1 MVTRIWW
8 RDRHINVNPDKPPLD
23 ERQLISFLR
32 YNNAPACFVKTG
44 NAWRKVT
51 REGSLEF
58 VSRTLYLLSL
68 KKWLEIA
75 KQECSTNTTQD
86 ERQMENYDVC

>member
-8 RDRHINVNPDKPPLD
+8 RDKFINIDPSKPPKD

-44 NAWRKVT
+44 NSWRKVT
-51 REGSLEF
+51 KTGGLLNVCRA
-58 VSRTLYLLSL
+58 LYLMSFEE
-68 KKWLEIA
+68 WLEVALNDNFIA
-75 KQECSTNTTQD
+75 N
-86 ERQMENYDVC
+86 

>member
-1 MVTRIWW
+1 MEMQTRIWW
-8 RDRHINVNPDKPPLD
+8 RDKYINVNPTRPPKD

-51 REGSLEF
+51 KQGSLLY

-68 KKWLEIA
+68 EEWLETA
-75 KQECSTNTTQD
+75 LNDRFTANAA
-86 ERQMENYDVC
+86 

>member
-1 MVTRIWW
+1 MNVEHILNLKKMVTQIWW
-8 RDRHINVNPDKPPLD
+8 RNNIINVNPDKAPAD

-51 REGSLEF
+51 KDGQLVE
-58 VSRTLYLLSL
+58 VSRTLYLLSF
-68 KKWLEIA
+68 KDWLRIA
-75 KQECSTNTTQD
+75 LDDCFI
-86 ERQMENYDVC
+86 EN

>member
-1 MVTRIWW
+1 MKMETKIWW
-8 RDRHINVNPDKPPLD
+8 RDKLITVDPDKAPAD

-44 NAWRKVT
+44 NAWRKIT
-51 REGSLEF
+51 KEQTLLY

-68 KKWLEIA
+68 KEWLRIA
-75 KQECSTNTTQD
+75 LDDHFIANE
-86 ERQMENYDVC
+86 

>member
-1 MVTRIWW
+1 MLATRIWW
-8 RDRHINVNPDKPPLD
+8 RDRFITVDPDKPPVD

-51 REGSLEF
+51 KECHILY

-68 KKWLEIA
+68 KEWLRIA
-75 KQECSTNTTQD
+75 LDDKFTGYQ
-86 ERQMENYDVC
+86 

>member
-1 MVTRIWW
+1 MNNKNNKLNTRIWW
-8 RDRHINVNPDKPPLD
+8 RDKFINVDIDKAPSD

-51 REGSLEF
+51 KEGQLVE
-58 VSRTLYLLSL
+58 VSRTLYLLSFKEWL
-68 KKWLEIA
+68 KIA
-75 KQECSTNTTQD
+75 LDDSFN
-86 ERQMENYDVC
+86 

>member
-1 MVTRIWW
+1 MTTKIWW
-8 RDRHINVNPDKPPLD
+8 RDHFINVNPDKAPVD

-51 REGSLEF
+51 KDGALLNVTRA
-58 VSRTLYLLSL
+58 LYLMSFKEWL
-68 KKWLEIA
+68 KIA
-75 KQECSTNTTQD
+75 MDDCFI
-86 ERQMENYDVC
+86 EN

>member
-1 MVTRIWW
+1 METKIWW
-8 RDRHINVNPDKPPLD
+8 RDKFINVNPDKAPAD

-51 REGSLEF
+51 KDGQLIE
-58 VSRTLYLLSL
+58 VSRTLYLLSF
-68 KKWLEIA
+68 KEWLRIA
-75 KQECSTNTTQD
+75 LDDCFI
-86 ERQMENYDVC
+86 

>member
-1 MVTRIWW
+1 MKRIKKRIWW
-8 RDRHINVNPDKPPLD
+8 RDKFITIDPKKAPAD

-51 REGSLEF
+51 KEGSLLY
-58 VSRTLYLLSL
+58 VSRTLYLLSFKDWL
-68 KKWLEIA
+68 KIA
-75 KQECSTNTTQD
+75 LDDCFI
-86 ERQMENYDVC
+86 ENVN